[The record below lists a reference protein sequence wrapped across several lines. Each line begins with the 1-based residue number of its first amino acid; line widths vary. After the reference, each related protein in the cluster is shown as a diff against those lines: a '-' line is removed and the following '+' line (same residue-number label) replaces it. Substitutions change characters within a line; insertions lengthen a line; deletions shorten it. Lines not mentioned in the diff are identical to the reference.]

1 MRNLLT
7 GYSKKNTISDAE
19 LEAIGQNAL
28 KERDALL
35 EKFPHLSGLQKNI
48 DRMLM
53 GAGNFENR
61 MAVLG
66 IMMEANLKELQKH
79 LIHLSAITIKLSDT

>member
-1 MRNLLT
+1 MGNRLT
-7 GYSKKNTISDAE
+7 SYSKESTLSDAE
-19 LEAIGQNAL
+19 LEALGQNAL
-28 KERDALL
+28 KEQEALL
-35 EKFPHLSGLQKNI
+35 EKYPHLKDFQENI

-66 IMMEANLKELQKH
+66 LMMEANLKELQKH
-79 LIHLSAITIKLSDT
+79 LTHLSAITGKLSNA

>member
-1 MRNLLT
+1 MSNRFTSYRKDSTL
-7 GYSKKNTISDAE
+7 SDAE
-19 LEAIGQNAL
+19 LEALGQNAL
-28 KERDALL
+28 KERETLL
-35 EKFPHLSGLQKNI
+35 EKYPHLNDFQENI

-66 IMMEANLKELQKH
+66 FMMEANLKELQKH
-79 LIHLSAITIKLSDT
+79 LTHLSAVTGKLSNT